1 MKRVTVT
8 LSFDVRETELGE
20 TNLRKLE
27 KDMRSISYTEELE
40 ACSSKTDFCN
50 YEADIIITNI

>member
-20 TNLRKLE
+20 TNLRKLA
-27 KDMRSISYTEELE
+27 KDIRSISYTEELE
-40 ACSSKTDFCN
+40 ECSEETDFCN